1 VNKRQLI
8 AAAARRSR
16 LTQRETRRALEA
28 VLEAIAGA
36 LAEGDPVTISGFG
49 RFDLQQYAGRKLHRF
64 DSPGHYEV
72 EGRQVPVFRSSEL
85 LRQRLRRKDS

>member
-16 LTQRETRRALEA
+16 LTQRETRRALDA
-28 VLEAIAGA
+28 VLKVIAAA
-36 LAEGDPVTISGFG
+36 LAEGDHVTISGFG

-64 DSPGHYEV
+64 DSPGHYDV
-72 EGRQVPVFRSSEL
+72 EGRRVPVFRSSEL
-85 LRQRLRRKDS
+85 LRRQLREERP